1 MVSVDKAKQVKS
13 VAEPMFTMPTL
24 MEWQKN
30 SHFIPD
36 YRFAFI
42 CATEKY
48 DSTYR
53 VKNDKAEQVMADLQ
67 LVYDLSQFKRI
78 TQPLGIEEK
87 YLLQDP
93 DYK

>member
-1 MVSVDKAKQVKS
+1 
-13 VAEPMFTMPTL
+13 
-24 MEWQKN
+24 
-30 SHFIPD
+30 
-36 YRFAFI
+36 
-42 CATEKY
+42 
-48 DSTYR
+48 